1 MDFSSRPLGAKKTE
15 NEKTEVEEEK
25 KSSLFFTF
33 FFSNLDPSLF
43 SLSLSLSLFP
53 HFFLDS
59 SFCVALSG
67 ITSKKRKKQRCLN
80 EKQTEKRGQGEKVR
94 FVFLPF

>member
-43 SLSLSLSLFP
+43 SLSLSLSL
-53 HFFLDS
+53 S
-59 SFCVALSG
+59 SFFFGFFILRSPLWYN
-67 ITSKKRKKQRCLN
+67 IKK
-80 EKQTEKRGQGEKVR
+80 T
-94 FVFLPF
+94 